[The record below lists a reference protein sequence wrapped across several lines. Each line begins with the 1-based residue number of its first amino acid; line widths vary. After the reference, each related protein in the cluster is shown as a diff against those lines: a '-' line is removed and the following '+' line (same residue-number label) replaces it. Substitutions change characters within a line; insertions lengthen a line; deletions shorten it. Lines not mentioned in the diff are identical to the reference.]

1 MAVKRN
7 PTLALRTQ
15 LLEVSALSSANDG
28 SAGSNRSQA
37 AHRQITA
44 DNDVDALKAFL
55 GRYADTKTTFE
66 NYRKE
71 VERLFLWSTGQL
83 GKPVSSLTH
92 EDLLAYQ
99 RFLAD
104 PQPRARWVNASRKQP
119 RGHPDWRPFSGP
131 LSPSSQRQAFVI
143 LNVMFSWLVN
153 AGYLAGNPLSLSRQ
167 RTRKAA
173 PRVTRFL
180 DDELWS
186 CVKQTIDRMPRETER
201 QRAHYFRI
209 RWLFTLLYL
218 GGLRVSEVRE
228 NTMGNFFVR
237 RDRDGEERWWL
248 EVVGKGTKTRLI
260 PATRE
265 LMAELARYRR
275 EAGLPSNPKP
285 GEQTPLVLPIGKS
298 MKPLTRAALHSV
310 LKDVFNRA
318 SDELRQR
325 GDEYAARAEQLARA
339 SAHWLRHTAGSRM
352 ADGDLD
358 LRHVRD
364 NLGHESLKTTSQ
376 YLHSHDD
383 HRHKETEQKHR
394 INW

>member
-1 MAVKRN
+1 MAATKNSIPAVG
-7 PTLALRTQ
+7 PQ
-15 LLEVSALSSANDG
+15 LLEVTGLPSAIDG
-28 SAGSNRSQA
+28 SAGSNRSLA
-37 AHRQITA
+37 AQRQIAA

-55 GRYADTKTTFE
+55 ARYADTKTTFE

-71 VERLFLWSTGQL
+71 VERLFLWSTCQL

-104 PQPRARWVNASRKQP
+104 PQPRARWVNPNRKQA
-119 RGHPDWRPFSGP
+119 RSHPDWRPFSGS
-131 LSPSSQRQAFVI
+131 LSPSSQRQSIVI

-167 RTRKAA
+167 RSRKAA

-201 QRAHYFRI
+201 QRAHYFRT

-218 GGLRVSEVRE
+218 GGLRVSEVCE
-228 NTMGNFFVR
+228 NTMGAFFAR
-237 RDRDGEERWWL
+237 RDRIGEERWWL
-248 EVVGKGTKTRLI
+248 EVVGKGAKTRLV
-260 PATRE
+260 PATAE
-265 LMAELARYRR
+265 LMAELLRYRR
-275 EAGLPSNPKP
+275 ECGLSRLPSA
-285 GEQTPLVLPIGKS
+285 GDQTPLVLPIS
-298 MKPLTRAALHSV
+298 RSRKPLTRAALHAI
-310 LKDVFNRA
+310 LKDIFNRA
-318 SDELRQR
+318 SDDLRQR
-325 GDEYAARAEQLARA
+325 GDEYAERANQLSRA

-352 ADGDLD
+352 ADGALD

-376 YLHSHDD
+376 YLHSDD
-383 HRHKETEQKHR
+383 DRRHRETEEKHR
-394 INW
+394 IDW